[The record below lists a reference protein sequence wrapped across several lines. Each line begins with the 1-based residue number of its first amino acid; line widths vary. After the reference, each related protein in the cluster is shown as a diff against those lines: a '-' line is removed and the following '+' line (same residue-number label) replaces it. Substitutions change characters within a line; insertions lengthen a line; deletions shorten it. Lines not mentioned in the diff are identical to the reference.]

1 MAHRWTLAC
10 LALCATTTTAN
21 DVPAAEYFS
30 EYGMMSHHM
39 TMLLDV
45 GRMQAYRSAI
55 LNDAAHFKDKV
66 VLDVGTGT
74 GVLAIWAAEAGARKV
89 YAVEQSSEVAECART
104 MAAHHGVADVV
115 EVLEGAMEELNV
127 PEKVDVIVSEWMG
140 YFLVRESMAKS
151 VIYARDTYLK
161 PGGAMYPSHARLLL
175 APLDAGIFTE
185 RRVDEILEHMGSFD
199 EIAPQLTEATGIDL
213 TPLRE
218 TYYAEFLRDVFRN
231 AWIGPVPAE
240 DVHATSA
247 VALLDVDMATATA
260 DELLEWSRTVEFEEK
275 AIDGLVAW
283 FDVRFAAFAA
293 GDDVVWL
300 DTSPGTET
308 HWGQCAFLVSPW
320 LEGSFVASLAPKP
333 DARHDLDFTLLY
345 TPSATADGEPP
356 EEVAATYAITAEVRG
371 FGDVDEDLGDLDD
384 LSPYGEPYDDAPYAD
399 EAADAEEP
407 EL

>member
-1 MAHRWTLAC
+1 MRYVFAC
-10 LALCATTTTAN
+10 LALCATMTTAN

-74 GVLAIWAAEAGARKV
+74 GVLAIWAAEAGARRV

-240 DVHATSA
+240 DVHANSA

-260 DELLEWSRTVEFEEK
+260 DELLEWSRTVEFGEK
-275 AIDGLVAW
+275 EIDGLVAW
-283 FDVRFAAFAA
+283 LIAAFAA

-300 DTSPGTET
+300 DTPRAET
-308 HWGQCAFLVSPW
+308 ALKPVRLQLPARPLQRAP
-320 LEGSFVASLAPKP
+320 SLQPR
-333 DARHDLDFTLLY
+333 ARGALDFTL
-345 TPSATADGEPP
+345 SSRRRWRRRRAAG
-356 EEVAATYAITAEVRG
+356 EVAATYAITAEVRG
-371 FGDVDEDLGDLDD
+371 FGDVDGDPATSTTRRSGGDPTTTRLPS
-384 LSPYGEPYDDAPYAD
+384 LRRRPTKMSPVS
-399 EAADAEEP
+399 
-407 EL
+407 L

>member
-1 MAHRWTLAC
+1 MPRRWTLAC
-10 LALCATTTTAN
+10 LALCATMTTAN

-74 GVLAIWAAEAGARKV
+74 GVLAIWAAEAGARRV
-89 YAVEQSSEVAECART
+89 YAVEQSAR
-104 MAAHHGVADVV
+104 
-115 EVLEGAMEELNV
+115 
-127 PEKVDVIVSEWMG
+127 S
-140 YFLVRESMAKS
+140 RS
-151 VIYARDTYLK
+151 
-161 PGGAMYPSHARLLL
+161 
-175 APLDAGIFTE
+175 IFTE

-213 TPLRE
+213 TPLRGA
-218 TYYAEFLRDVFRN
+218 YYAEFLRDVFRN

-240 DVHATSA
+240 DVHANSA
-247 VALLDVDMATATA
+247 VALLD
-260 DELLEWSRTVEFEEK
+260 EK
-275 AIDGLVAW
+275 EIDGLVAW

-320 LEGSFVASLAPKP
+320 LEGPSSRRSPKP

-345 TPSATADGEPP
+345 TPSASADGEPP

-371 FGDVDEDLGDLDD
+371 FGDVDGTGDLDD
-384 LSPYGEPYDDAPYAD
+384 LAGEPYDARPTPRPPTPR
-399 EAADAEEP
+399 P
-407 EL
+407 ELSIESPL